1 MTGQP
6 TVRVRRIYGQRT
18 PHDGVR
24 VLVDRLWPRG
34 LTKDQAD
41 LDDWCRVIA
50 PSTALR
56 VWYAHDPAKFPE
68 FARRYRAELARPE
81 RAAELKHL
89 RGVAQGGTL
98 TLLTATK
105 VVDISEAAVLADLLG
120 AENELSTETASR
132 TTSSPARPARDLD
145 RRNGPCLKP

>member
-1 MTGQP
+1 MTGQI

-18 PHDGVR
+18 PDDGAR

-56 VWYAHDPAKFPE
+56 RWYAHDRARFPE

-81 RAAELKHL
+81 QAAELKHL
-89 RGVAQGGTL
+89 LGVAQGGAL

-105 VVDISEAAVLADLLG
+105 DVDISEAAVLADLLG
-120 AENELSTETASR
+120 AENGRSTDAPPHPGSPASR
-132 TTSSPARPARDLD
+132 
-145 RRNGPCLKP
+145 G

>member
-1 MTGQP
+1 MTGQSN
-6 TVRVRRIYGQRT
+6 VRVRRIYDERT

-41 LDDWCRVIA
+41 LDDWCRGIA

-56 VWYAHDPAKFPE
+56 VWYAHDRAKFPE
-68 FARRYRAELARPE
+68 FTRRYRAELSQPE
-81 RAAELKHL
+81 PAAELKRL
-89 RGVAQGGTL
+89 RGAAQGGTL

-105 VVDISEAAVLADLLG
+105 QIDISGAAVLADLLG
-120 AENELSTETASR
+120 AENDS
-132 TTSSPARPARDLD
+132 
-145 RRNGPCLKP
+145 G